1 LISSA
6 FNLRDFSPFLTV
18 AILGA
23 LIICVT
29 ALGVVLEGF
38 GASRRRWREATPS
51 FGRATF
57 ART

>member
-1 LISSA
+1 LLQLISSA

-38 GASRRRWREATPS
+38 GASRR
-51 FGRATF
+51 
-57 ART
+57 